1 MSQPDER
8 PSFGR
13 KAIASIN
20 KRLPDGSPGD
30 DVPKMGPPDEMVA
43 FATFIPRDLYLELLE
58 RKYWEPGF
66 NIWTAVAE
74 GIRGYLDA
82 MGSPRKPLP
91 PAYLA
96 QLMKKNKKLKG

>member
-1 MSQPDER
+1 MSEDR

-20 KRLPDGSPGD
+20 KRLPDGTLPEA
-30 DVPKMGPPDEMVA
+30 DVPRMGPPDTMVA

-74 GIRGYLDA
+74 GIRAYLDA
-82 MGSPRKPLP
+82 MPEGRKPLP

-96 QLMKKNKKLKG
+96 QLLKKNKKLQG